1 MMVVLLI
8 AGIGLLLAGLLTVG
22 LGIQLDLSFGN
33 TLILSGTVAACT
45 GMIVLSL
52 WAVARELKKA
62 WRLGPGVSTERHPA
76 GRAGSGAPRNPAPES
91 GGVLFSGDQAAA
103 DADDLQGAAP
113 PSAPWLEDA
122 AARDRGASAPEPVE
136 AAPAVKP
143 RRNLLFSSSS
153 RKERERAQGRA
164 ADSSAADL
172 RPPPAA
178 LESSEVPPPAFDN
191 TWPKPERSR
200 GGDTPTQRRGSRA
213 PSTFTEATAGADR
226 YPPAARNEDQPP
238 VRVLKSGV
246 VDGMAYSL
254 YSDGSIEA
262 QLPEGM
268 MRFASIEELRAHLDQ
283 RP

>member
-1 MMVVLLI
+1 MMLVLLI
-8 AGIGLLLAGLLTVG
+8 AGAGLLLAGLLTVG
-22 LGIQLDLSFGN
+22 LGVQLDLSFGN
-33 TLILSGTVAACT
+33 TLILSGTAAACT

-76 GRAGSGAPRNPAPES
+76 GRAASVARRNPAAEN
-91 GGVLFSGDQAAA
+91 GGVLFSGDQQAAE

-113 PSAPWLEDA
+113 PSAPWVEDA

-136 AAPAVKP
+136 AEPAVKP

-164 ADSSAADL
+164 AASSAADL

-178 LESSEVPPPAFDN
+178 LESSEVPSPPFDDS
-191 TWPKPERSR
+191 WPKPERSR
-200 GGDTPTQRRGSRA
+200 GGDAPSQRRGNRA
-213 PSTFTEATAGADR
+213 PST
-226 YPPAARNEDQPP
+226 PPAARNEGQPP